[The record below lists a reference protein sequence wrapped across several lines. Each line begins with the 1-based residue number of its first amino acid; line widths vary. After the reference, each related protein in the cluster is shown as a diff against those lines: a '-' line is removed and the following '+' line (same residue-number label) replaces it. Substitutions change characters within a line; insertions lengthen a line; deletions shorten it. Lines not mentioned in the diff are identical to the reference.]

1 MTSAAAPLD
10 QTTATDSAEGTPRE
24 DRYDRLS
31 SIAGLLAVVAGLLSL
46 IAVSVAA
53 IVALP
58 SGNGQN
64 VVAVTTGSFGVIGTV
79 VGAYFG
85 VKLGADGRQAA
96 QHAQRAEAAKVQ
108 ALAAHLEQRYGRQ
121 GTEGGGA
128 ADRVGALSSAL
139 SRRPGIAPPRL
150 TLRCPSGTRRMQ
162 RLPPSLKG

>member
-1 MTSAAAPLD
+1 MSALTTTTAPLN
-10 QTTATDSAEGTPRE
+10 QAATGDDGGSGAGTIAE
-24 DRYDRLS
+24 RLS

-53 IVALP
+53 ILTLP

-85 VKLGADGRQAA
+85 VKLGADGRAAA

-108 ALAAHLEQRYGRQ
+108 ALAARLDTDQANQALEEAGQR
-121 GTEGGGA
+121 
-128 ADRVGALSSAL
+128 V
-139 SRRPGIAPPRL
+139 PP
-150 TLRCPSGTRRMQ
+150 PTR
-162 RLPPSLKG
+162 

>member
-1 MTSAAAPLD
+1 MSALTSAAAPLD
-10 QTTATDSAEGTPRE
+10 QTTATDSAERTPRA
-24 DRYDRLS
+24 DRYARLS

-85 VKLGADGRQAA
+85 VKLGTDGRQAA

-108 ALAAHLEQRYGRQ
+108 ALAAHLDSD
-121 GTEGGGA
+121 T
-128 ADRVGALSSAL
+128 ADRALKEAGQL
-139 SRRPGIAPPRL
+139 IPPAR
-150 TLRCPSGTRRMQ
+150 
-162 RLPPSLKG
+162 

>member
-1 MTSAAAPLD
+1 M
-10 QTTATDSAEGTPRE
+10 ATDSGEGTPRE
-24 DRYDRLS
+24 DRYDRVS

-108 ALAAHLEQRYGRQ
+108 ALAAHLERD
-121 GTEGGGA
+121 T
-128 ADRVGALSSAL
+128 ADRALKEAGQLIASA
-139 SRRPGIAPPRL
+139 R
-150 TLRCPSGTRRMQ
+150 
-162 RLPPSLKG
+162 

>member
-1 MTSAAAPLD
+1 MSALTSAAAPLD
-10 QTTATDSAEGTPRE
+10 QTTATDSAERTPRE
-24 DRYDRLS
+24 NRYDRLS

-53 IVALP
+53 IFALP

-85 VKLGADGRQAA
+85 VKLGVDGRQAAQHA

-108 ALAAHLEQRYGRQ
+108 ALAAHLDSDQ
-121 GTEGGGA
+121 
-128 ADRVGALSSAL
+128 ADRALKEARQLIASA
-139 SRRPGIAPPRL
+139 R
-150 TLRCPSGTRRMQ
+150 
-162 RLPPSLKG
+162 